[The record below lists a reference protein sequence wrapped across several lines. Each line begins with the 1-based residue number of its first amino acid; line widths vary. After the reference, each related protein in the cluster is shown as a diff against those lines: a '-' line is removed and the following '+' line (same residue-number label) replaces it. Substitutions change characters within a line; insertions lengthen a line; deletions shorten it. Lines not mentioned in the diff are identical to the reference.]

1 MDLKY
6 SSEDVKKYVLDK
18 SDRTS
23 VLRKYDTLSE
33 IAKKT
38 LNNVYRALYRYPL
51 RDPEV
56 LYILE
61 ESIKELNSDTFKRI
75 YEINFE
81 VEIKELTRENAI
93 LLEEILKLK
102 KELQK
107 GMTIANIAKYL
118 GVSTY
123 KVWSLKNKS

>member
-1 MDLKY
+1 M
-6 SSEDVKKYVLDK
+6 
-18 SDRTS
+18 
-23 VLRKYDTLSE
+23 
-33 IAKKT
+33 
-38 LNNVYRALYRYPL
+38 
-51 RDPEV
+51 
-56 LYILE
+56 YILE